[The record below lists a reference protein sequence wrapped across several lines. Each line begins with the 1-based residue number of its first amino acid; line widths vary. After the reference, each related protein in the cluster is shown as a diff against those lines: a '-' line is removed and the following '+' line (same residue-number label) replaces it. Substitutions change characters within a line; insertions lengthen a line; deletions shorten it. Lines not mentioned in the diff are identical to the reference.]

1 MRTQAQQ
8 VARQFG
14 VPHVYADLRS
24 MLAAEQLHILD
35 ICTPPRTHAAL
46 ALDAL
51 QSGLHV
57 LIEKPMAV
65 NTEECDAIIRGAG
78 KAQKK
83 VCVAH
88 SDLFYPSF
96 RRARQIVANGE
107 IGDLKGMQI
116 FLSTPVDYITARP
129 EHWAHRLAGG
139 VLGETGPHVIY
150 MTLAFVPR
158 ILDVS
163 VSARKL
169 LAEFPWSPYE
179 DYRLGAHRCSGNKQY
194 RFDLHNPLLGSPSR
208 PVGQHGS
215 AQSGSGDANRGL
227 APQARLETIHLGV
240 RDGKRGGA
248 NDAWYLGNGCKL
260 RNRAF
265 GKHPPTSGQG
275 IRRKHHRRETC
286 PRHSRG
292 RPRSRAC
299 HGSACAETPFPGVLK
314 TMCGISGIAS
324 NRLSPPEVTIAIARM
339 TQVLRHRGPDGTQTR
354 TFQPPDISCPVSLGH
369 NRLAI
374 IDVSAA
380 GREPMCN
387 EDESVW
393 LVFNGEIYNF
403 PELRTKLEAQ
413 GHNFRSRTD
422 AEVIIHLYEEEGPLC
437 AAKLNGIFAFAILD
451 LRRDRLLLARDPIG
465 VKPLYYCRTPD
476 HFLFA
481 SEIKAILACSLVDN
495 SVNWQAISDYFT
507 YLYVPGP
514 ETAFEGL
521 LQLQPGYCLELNLR
535 DLSERLERYRS
546 VRRREEIEVASYDD
560 LKSLIRD
567 QLSASVK
574 RQLVSDVPL
583 GVFLS
588 GGVDSTI
595 VAGLAKQQDAQIRTF
610 TVIFEGEEYRFY
622 NEAETSRAVSRHLGT
637 DHHELIVSRSEP
649 ADVLDL
655 VEFFDQPF
663 GNPTSYLMYLL
674 SQTARKQITVALCG
688 AGGDE
693 LFAGYPRY
701 NAVRLARRLG
711 WMPRSLLHF
720 GSKALEIVRD
730 SYRTMHLKRARKFLE
745 GLHSDFCVQ
754 YAQWT
759 YFLNEEKKGQ
769 LLLRHTGS
777 SHPRD
782 HLAASPRILREALEQ
797 SALKD
802 VDNRILHMDL
812 QTFLVDN
819 ILEYTDKMSMAVGLE
834 VRVPLLD
841 PEFVELSL
849 NTPFGYK
856 IRSGIPKM
864 LLSDTFADFFP
875 PVARAAPKKG
885 FNAPLAHWIVTE
897 FDSYFEASRSS
908 RHPLRRQMGEDIGI
922 SWREGILD
930 WNFIERLRQQHR
942 LGQRDNSYELF
953 SLIVFDV
960 WWRKYVAR
968 TSPMRFW

>member
-1 MRTQAQQ
+1 
-8 VARQFG
+8 
-14 VPHVYADLRS
+14 
-24 MLAAEQLHILD
+24 
-35 ICTPPRTHAAL
+35 
-46 ALDAL
+46 
-51 QSGLHV
+51 
-57 LIEKPMAV
+57 
-65 NTEECDAIIRGAG
+65 
-78 KAQKK
+78 
-83 VCVAH
+83 
-88 SDLFYPSF
+88 
-96 RRARQIVANGE
+96 
-107 IGDLKGMQI
+107 
-116 FLSTPVDYITARP
+116 
-129 EHWAHRLAGG
+129 
-139 VLGETGPHVIY
+139 
-150 MTLAFVPR
+150 
-158 ILDVS
+158 
-163 VSARKL
+163 
-169 LAEFPWSPYE
+169 
-179 DYRLGAHRCSGNKQY
+179 
-194 RFDLHNPLLGSPSR
+194 
-208 PVGQHGS
+208 
-215 AQSGSGDANRGL
+215 
-227 APQARLETIHLGV
+227 
-240 RDGKRGGA
+240 
-248 NDAWYLGNGCKL
+248 
-260 RNRAF
+260 
-265 GKHPPTSGQG
+265 
-275 IRRKHHRRETC
+275 
-286 PRHSRG
+286 
-292 RPRSRAC
+292 
-299 HGSACAETPFPGVLK
+299 
-314 TMCGISGIAS
+314 MCGISGIAS

-422 AEVIIHLYEEEGPLC
+422 AEVIIHLYEEDGPLC

-535 DLSERLERYRS
+535 DRSERLERYRS
-546 VRRREEIEVASYDD
+546 VRRREKIELASYDD

-730 SYRTMHLKRARKFLE
+730 SYRTMHLRRARKFLE

-777 SHPRD
+777 SHPQA

-856 IRSGIPKM
+856 IRSGVPKM